1 MQRSPHGPSPVKLL
15 RQARGRLEARGG
27 ASLVGVWRGS
37 PVMSRYRSSCCSRR
51 CSSCGVELRLFFT
64 PGEEDELRREQG
76 GAVAQAER
84 RSLLRFM
91 EAAAARQG
99 TATMA
104 RQPGLG
110 PRAASPAARVPGAPQ
125 RWPVAGAKR
134 ALPGTLLPGR
144 PSSAGRGSR
153 GPPGGMFRGASFTKR
168 RAHNPPRGLP
178 ARAVHWSLRRDV
190 TQLEPSYRQVLG
202 DAIKKSLNASAN
214 RAESVLATP
223 LVGPP

>member
-1 MQRSPHGPSPVKLL
+1 M
-15 RQARGRLEARGG
+15 GG
-27 ASLVGVWRGS
+27 VAGGS

-104 RQPGLG
+104 RQPGPESSSCVSRRPRPGGHTALAGGSGKARAPWDTAAWASELSG
-110 PRAASPAARVPGAPQ
+110 PR
-125 RWPVAGAKR
+125 
-134 ALPGTLLPGR
+134 LPGTP
-144 PSSAGRGSR
+144 
-153 GPPGGMFRGASFTKR
+153 
-168 RAHNPPRGLP
+168 
-178 ARAVHWSLRRDV
+178 RRDV
-190 TQLEPSYRQVLG
+190 PWSFIHKKKGPQPSSGPAGSGR
-202 DAIKKSLNASAN
+202 SLVSSA
-214 RAESVLATP
+214 
-223 LVGPP
+223 

>member
-1 MQRSPHGPSPVKLL
+1 M
-15 RQARGRLEARGG
+15 
-27 ASLVGVWRGS
+27 GVWRGS

-110 PRAASPAARVPGAPQ
+110 PRAASPAARDPGGPQ
-125 RWPVAGAKR
+125 RWPVQSARSLGRCCRGVR
-134 ALPGTLLPGR
+134 AQRAAVPGDPQDGCSVELHSQKEGPTTLLRAYRLGPLIGQC
-144 PSSAGRGSR
+144 GVTSR
-153 GPPGGMFRGASFTKR
+153 
-168 RAHNPPRGLP
+168 N
-178 ARAVHWSLRRDV
+178 WSLPTGRYSV
-190 TQLEPSYRQVLG
+190 TP
-202 DAIKKSLNASAN
+202 
-214 RAESVLATP
+214 
-223 LVGPP
+223 